1 MTANMIILCFECG
14 EKNNVPDGA
23 MGAACGKCAAPL
35 KSAPKKTLR
44 AEAKYPQAPS
54 TPGKIKRKVSL
65 VGQVVRYS
73 AICVVGY
80 FFFGAYIPEFSSLS
94 KLLKAPNTEAEVGR
108 EVGVMPE
115 GDSAKTSHQKWL
127 EATQNFEITPDLKQS
142 KIVPLVYDEE
152 QKSEFKKEFI
162 TLNLSDRKNIQTGLQ
177 IIGYYSSSIDG
188 LWGVGTEKAV
198 ITFGENEKIDFD
210 PKNLYTQLIARAVS
224 TKTAELWYASTKKRQ
239 ARFSVKVGEGND
251 YFIKLRAVD
260 TKIAILAA
268 YIKGGDIYETK
279 VPLGRFELVYA
290 TGDKWLGEEELFGE
304 KTSRRKSDTTMVFEI
319 SGNKI
324 MGQRVSLI
332 KVKSGNLTSTNLNNG
347 DF

>member
-1 MTANMIILCFECG
+1 MTANMIMLCFECG
-14 EKNNVPDGA
+14 AKNNVPDGA
-23 MGAACGKCAAPL
+23 TGAVCGKCRAPL
-35 KSAPKKTLR
+35 KSSSKKPLR
-44 AEAKYPQAPS
+44 AAGKYPQVPS
-54 TPGKIKRKVSL
+54 TPRKIKRKVSL
-65 VGQVVRYS
+65 VGQVIRYS

-80 FFFGAYIPEFSSLS
+80 IFFGDYIPEFSSLTKSS
-94 KLLKAPNTEAEVGR
+94 KVSNPKSE
-108 EVGVMPE
+108 PE
-115 GDSAKTSHQKWL
+115 NGISIVPADRSAKIPYQKPL
-127 EATQNFEITPDLKQS
+127 ELPI
-142 KIVPLVYDEE
+142 VYDDE
-152 QKSEFKKEFI
+152 QKLEFKKEFI
-162 TLNLSDRKNIQTGLQ
+162 ILNLSDRKNIQTGLQ
-177 IIGYYSSSIDG
+177 IKGYYSSAIDG

-198 ITFGENEKIDFD
+198 ITFGENEKIVFD

-239 ARFSVKVGEGND
+239 ARFSVEVGEGND

-290 TGDKWLGEEELFGE
+290 TGDKWLGEKELFGE
-304 KTSRRKSDTTMVFEI
+304 KTSIRKSDTAMVFEI

-324 MGQRVSLI
+324 MGQWVSLI
-332 KVKSGNLTSTNLNNG
+332 KVKSGNLTSTNIAKG